1 MRFNKRAE
9 ILQFAPLLKYK
20 HHKYDHPVFSSTSII
35 FNINVWSSS
44 RLMCWNLQR
53 QTRNMVP
60 ISLSESKLRNLS
72 TLNGILSMYP
82 FGISFDNVV
91 HIFWTADFP
100 TIIHPLT
107 AILTTC
113 IYDKHVHSWIEF
125 VNIQSARG
133 MCRIDAVDVQS
144 WCDLLRRDEAGFPD
158 FEDIDL
164 PPSSFMWNQQSE
176 WEAMESFLQQSQIV
190 SSCYCVVWKWKKDT
204 GSRNNISFYQQSRCI
219 DHPAA
224 ETKESKIWYSP

>member
-1 MRFNKRAE
+1 
-9 ILQFAPLLKYK
+9 
-20 HHKYDHPVFSSTSII
+20 
-35 FNINVWSSS
+35 
-44 RLMCWNLQR
+44 
-53 QTRNMVP
+53 
-60 ISLSESKLRNLS
+60 
-72 TLNGILSMYP
+72 MYP

-125 VNIQSARG
+125 VNIQSERG

-164 PPSSFMWNQQSE
+164 PPSSFMWNQQSK

-190 SSCYCVVWKWKKDT
+190 SSCYCVVWKWKKTQAAEIILVFINTAVVKIIQQQKPKNQWDDICQK
-204 GSRNNISFYQQSRCI
+204 SNIKLAKLSNRRNISQVHFANIHLGNKVGTLLVMVITGGLVWSNFTPNWNRSGNSFRGVFNIISTY
-219 DHPAA
+219 DHR
-224 ETKESKIWYSP
+224 KR